1 MFIIAQI
8 EKSVVYIIALFWKPQ
23 VQKRERYGRYGML
36 FGLGDT
42 F

>member
-8 EKSVVYIIALFWKPQ
+8 EKSVVYIIALFWKPK
-23 VQKRERYGRYGML
+23 VQKRERYGML